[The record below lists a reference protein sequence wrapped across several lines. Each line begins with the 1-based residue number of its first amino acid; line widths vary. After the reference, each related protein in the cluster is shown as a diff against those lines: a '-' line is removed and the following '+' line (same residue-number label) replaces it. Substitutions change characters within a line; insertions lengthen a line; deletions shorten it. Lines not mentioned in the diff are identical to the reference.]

1 MQVDDEKKQK
11 EEWKNRYQQYSHA
24 HQAAEDSKMKA

>member
-11 EEWKNRYQQYSHA
+11 EEWKNRYQQYGRA